1 MVVVTVANNRSQN
14 SVSEGK
20 ADEDEYAK
28 EEIANAK
35 KGGLEG
41 GEVVKRVLKPNERL
55 RSRGIHIHCVY
66 FQLLSSA
73 TCYLFLVVV
82 TCYWLLIVLVLL
94 SCVEFFHDLSCY
106 VLLCYVMI
114 CYDMLFYVMI

>member
-1 MVVVTVANNRSQN
+1 MADKLGKFGPIVESLIPMVVVTVANNRSQN

-35 KGGLEG
+35 KGVKGEG

-55 RSRGIHIHCVY
+55 RSRGRHCAY
-66 FQLLSSA
+66 F
-73 TCYLFLVVV
+73 
-82 TCYWLLIVLVLL
+82 
-94 SCVEFFHDLSCY
+94 
-106 VLLCYVMI
+106 
-114 CYDMLFYVMI
+114 

>member
-1 MVVVTVANNRSQN
+1 MADKLGKFGPIVESLIPMVVVTVANNRSQN

-35 KGGLEG
+35 KGG
-41 GEVVKRVLKPNERL
+41 EVVKRVLKPNERL
-55 RSRGIHIHCVY
+55 RSRGIHIHSVY

-73 TCYLFLVVV
+73 TCYLFLVIV
-82 TCYWLLIVLVLL
+82 TCY
-94 SCVEFFHDLSCY
+94 
-106 VLLCYVMI
+106 
-114 CYDMLFYVMI
+114 

>member
-1 MVVVTVANNRSQN
+1 MADKLGKFGPIVESLIPMVVVTVANNRSQN

-35 KGGLEG
+35 KGGG

-55 RSRGIHIHCVY
+55 RSRGIHIHSAY
-66 FQLLSSA
+66 F
-73 TCYLFLVVV
+73 
-82 TCYWLLIVLVLL
+82 
-94 SCVEFFHDLSCY
+94 
-106 VLLCYVMI
+106 
-114 CYDMLFYVMI
+114 

>member
-35 KGGLEG
+35 KGVEG
-41 GEVVKRVLKPNERL
+41 GEGEVVKRVLKPNERL
-55 RSRGIHIHCVY
+55 RSRGRHCAYSYLLLPVKCY
-66 FQLLSSA
+66 FK
-73 TCYLFLVVV
+73 
-82 TCYWLLIVLVLL
+82 IVSL
-94 SCVEFFHDLSCY
+94 
-106 VLLCYVMI
+106 MR
-114 CYDMLFYVMI
+114 CYDMIWYDMIWYGMIWYDMMIWYGMIWYDTV